1 MKLVISPAKSL
12 NYDSKLPTGFS
23 SESCFLNEAKELN
36 TLLKKKS
43 PKALSE
49 LMHISPKLGALN
61 YERNQNWSLPFSSEN
76 ARQAI
81 YAFDGDVYR
90 GLDAYS
96 ISEEKL
102 DILQD
107 TVRIISGLYGLL
119 KPLDLIQPYRLEM
132 GTQFANQKGK
142 NLYKFWGGQLRE
154 EIETEAS
161 QSSDA
166 ILVNLA
172 SNEYFKALEA
182 KKLNTRII
190 TPVFKD
196 MKNGQYKIISF
207 YAKKARGLMSRYII
221 DHRINDPDQLKNF
234 DSEGYRFSAD
244 LSAGDDWVFIRAHAE

>member
-81 YAFDGDVYR
+81 YALDGDVYR

-102 DILQD
+102 DILQN

-132 GTQFANQKGK
+132 GTKFPVGKNK
-142 NLYKFWGGQLRE
+142 NLYEFWRKKITSTLNDE
-154 EIETEAS
+154 MDENEP
-161 QSSDA
+161 
-166 ILVNLA
+166 LVNLA
-172 SNEYFKALEA
+172 SQEYFKAIDVKALKA
-182 KKLNTRII
+182 PII
-190 TPVFKD
+190 HIDFKEF
-196 MKNGQYKIISF
+196 KNGQFKTIAIFS
-207 YAKKARGLMSRYII
+207 KRARGLMTRYIV
-221 DHRINDPDQLKNF
+221 DSNAQNVEDLKNF
-234 DSEGYRFSAD
+234 NTDRYILD
-244 LSAGDDWVFIRAHAE
+244 DQLSTENKLVFTR

>member
-132 GTQFANQKGK
+132 GTKFPVGKNK
-142 NLYKFWGGQLRE
+142 NLYEFWRKKITTALNDE
-154 EIETEAS
+154 LYEDEL
-161 QSSDA
+161 
-166 ILVNLA
+166 LVNLA
-172 SNEYFKALEA
+172 SQEYFKAIDA
-182 KKLNTRII
+182 KALK
-190 TPVFKD
+190 TPLIHVDFKEF
-196 MKNGQYKIISF
+196 KNGQFKTIAIFS
-207 YAKKARGLMSRYII
+207 KRARGLMTRYIV
-221 DHRINDPDQLKNF
+221 DSNAQNVEDLKNF
-234 DSEGYRFSAD
+234 NTDRYILD
-244 LSAGDDWVFIRAHAE
+244 DQLSTENKLVFTR

>member
-132 GTQFANQKGK
+132 GTKFPVGKNK
-142 NLYKFWGGQLRE
+142 NLYEFWQKKITTALNDE
-154 EIETEAS
+154 MHEDEL
-161 QSSDA
+161 
-166 ILVNLA
+166 LVNLA
-172 SNEYFKALEA
+172 SQEYFKAIDVKALKA
-182 KKLNTRII
+182 PLIH
-190 TPVFKD
+190 VDFKEF
-196 MKNGQYKIISF
+196 KNGQFKTIAIFS
-207 YAKKARGLMSRYII
+207 KRARGLMTRHIVETNAKSIGDLKTFNAERYA
-221 DHRINDPDQLKNF
+221 F
-234 DSEGYRFSAD
+234 DAN
-244 LSAGDDWVFIRAHAE
+244 LSTENKLVFTR